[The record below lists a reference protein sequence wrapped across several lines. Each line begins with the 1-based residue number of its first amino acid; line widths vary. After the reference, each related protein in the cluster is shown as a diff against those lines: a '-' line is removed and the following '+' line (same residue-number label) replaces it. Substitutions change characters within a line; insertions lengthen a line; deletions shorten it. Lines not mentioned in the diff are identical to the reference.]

1 MKLLSRAE
9 EIVLMIIWKLRGN
22 AYGVTIRQE
31 IFETTGQKWSIGAI
45 YAPLHRIEQKGL
57 VTTIKGEPIP
67 ERGGRSKVFY
77 EVTPDGKK
85 ALIEIKKVN
94 EALWNDVPSIRL
106 DEV

>member
-1 MKLLSRAE
+1 MNLLSRAE
-9 EIVLMIIWKLRGN
+9 EIVLMAIWKLRGN
-22 AYGVTIRQE
+22 AYGVTIRKE
-31 IFETTGQKWSIGAI
+31 IFETTGQEWSIGAI

-57 VTTIKGEPIP
+57 VTTLKGEPIA
-67 ERGGRSKVFY
+67 ERGGRSKVYY

-94 EALWNDVPSIRL
+94 EALWTDVPSIGL